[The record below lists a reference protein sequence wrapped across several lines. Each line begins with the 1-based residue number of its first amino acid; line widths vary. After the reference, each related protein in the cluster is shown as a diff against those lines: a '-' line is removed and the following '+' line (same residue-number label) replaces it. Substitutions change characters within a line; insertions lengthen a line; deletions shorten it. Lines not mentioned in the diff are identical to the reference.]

1 MSALFNTLQRLV
13 NANRPDMAE
22 KINNLYAFGQLT
34 EEQYQTL
41 MQQLQP
47 DQERMGNR

>member
-13 NANRPDMAE
+13 NTNRPGIED

-34 EEQYQTL
+34 DEQYQTL

-47 DQERMGNR
+47 KQERMED